1 MSILL
6 VLWSQFQ
13 RITLFLL
20 LASVMQVVVL
30 DMARVVEGVPVSAAN
45 ANCPVP
51 TTNTEFGT
59 TKVLDLHEIKGHKV
73 RLQFFYPSE
82 ESSRRLLE
90 SVEATTTTTTTT
102 TSLSPVGTIKFRNR
116 KALNNSDNSTVNKV
130 NSGEMGDSSSSSV
143 ERESD
148 LYAHD
153 IHCQW
158 TFRVS
163 LKCFKNECHAHC
175 T

>member
-13 RITLFLL
+13 RITQFLL
-20 LASVMQVVVL
+20 LASVMQ
-30 DMARVVEGVPVSAAN
+30 DMARVVEGVPVSAVN

-82 ESSRRLLE
+82 ESSKRLLE

-102 TSLSPVGTIKFRNR
+102 TTTLSPVGTIKFRNR
-116 KALNNSDNSTVNKV
+116 KALNNSNSSTVNKV
-130 NSGEMGDSSSSSV
+130 NSGEMGDVLSSV
-143 ERESD
+143 EKESD
-148 LYAHD
+148 LYSQD
-153 IHCQW
+153 IFCQW

-163 LKCFKNECHAHC
+163 
-175 T
+175 

>member
-6 VLWSQFQ
+6 VLWSQFN
-13 RITLFLL
+13 RIAQFLL
-20 LASVMQVVVL
+20 LASVLQVVVL
-30 DMARVVEGVPVSAAN
+30 DMTRVVEGVPVSPPNAN

-90 SVEATTTTTTTT
+90 SAEATTTTTTTT
-102 TSLSPVGTIKFRNR
+102 LSPVGTIKFRNR
-116 KALNNSDNSTVNKV
+116 KALNNSDSSTVNKV
-130 NSGEMGDSSSSSV
+130 SSGETGDIVSSSSSV
-143 ERESD
+143 ESD
-148 LYAHD
+148 LYAQD

-163 LKCFKNECHAHC
+163 
-175 T
+175 